1 MTEHKHAVLTSSAK
15 KIVGGGSI
23 ALEVCACQAMR
34 SVVTKKGGQVIT
46 SDWEEA
52 DEEEDM
58 PLLWDGTTDNDQEG

>member
-1 MTEHKHAVLTSSAK
+1 MTTNDHKHEVLTSAAK

-46 SDWEEA
+46 SDWEDA
-52 DEEEDM
+52 EEEDM
-58 PLLWDGTTDNDQEG
+58 PLIWDGTTNNDQE